1 MAKHFSVV
9 EESGLQRWESGREL
23 KEHLLSGADRPLVFR
38 RCLADVWPDV
48 VREWSPAGLGRLLG
62 DRETT
67 FKVCPRRDSSEHRR
81 RFRDTETVFETQC
94 LHVRGTF
101 LDFAEWLESS
111 ATSLEQ
117 PHVKKPKTEGNAS
130 KTNQKTPPNRLLAY
144 PPPEYWIYADYK
156 YMINL
161 CEDRPEL
168 LPAIDWSPFGFE
180 GRGGADSTLWAGS
193 DEAYTPCHYD
203 TYGCN
208 LVAQIWGRKKWTL
221 FPPSDS
227 PHLYPTRV
235 PYEESSV
242 FSQVN
247 VACPDLERHPDFAS
261 ATRCEV
267 RLSCPFS

>member
-1 MAKHFSVV
+1 MATKLSVV

-38 RCLADVWPDV
+38 QCLADVWPDV

-111 ATSLEQ
+111 LEQ

-168 LPAIDWSPFGFE
+168 LRAIDWGPFGFE

-193 DEAYTPCHYD
+193 DEAYTPCHFD

-242 FSQVN
+242 FRQVN

-267 RLSCPFS
+267 RHSFPFS